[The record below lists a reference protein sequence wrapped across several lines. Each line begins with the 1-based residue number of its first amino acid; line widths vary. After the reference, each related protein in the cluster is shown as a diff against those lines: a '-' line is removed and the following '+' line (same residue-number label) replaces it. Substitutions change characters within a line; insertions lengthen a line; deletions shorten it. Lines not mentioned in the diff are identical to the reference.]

1 MSMTCLHSY
10 IPIYSKLI
18 LLNDSKHEPHFHDSM
33 HKLQSKRLV
42 TTSLSFQTQ
51 TGLHHLTIQVLNTR
65 VLFIDIQC
73 TSLTS
78 VHYNLE
84 HRLEIITES
93 FSPLNLNYTTFLVK
107 AQIRSDMTSHA
118 MPDTVY

>member
-1 MSMTCLHSY
+1 MTCLHSY

-18 LLNDSKHEPHFHDSM
+18 LLTDSKHEPHFHDSM

-42 TTSLSFQTQ
+42 TTSLSFHTQ

-65 VLFIDIQC
+65 VHFIDIQC